1 MIAIERVM
9 GLFVEVADTLV
20 DDFDLIEFMHMV
32 VDHTA
37 TISGAASVGIVL
49 ADHNDQLQF
58 MAASTQNARHLEFAQ
73 LQSGEGPCLQCYRTR
88 EPVVI
93 NHMSQAADRW
103 PDFAIRAEALG
114 VKRVHAFPLRLRD
127 RMLGALNIFGE
138 DAPILGQDD
147 IKVIQALADVAA
159 IAVLQERAISAA
171 ETLTE
176 QLQAALNSRVV
187 IEQGKGMI
195 SRSRGVSVIDAFDLM
210 RGYARAH
217 NLRLTD
223 LAHAIVS
230 GEFDVSSL

>member
-93 NHMSQAADRW
+93 NHMSQAAD
-103 PDFAIRAEALG
+103 
-114 VKRVHAFPLRLRD
+114 
-127 RMLGALNIFGE
+127 NIFGE